1 MFAQNRKRPLAE
13 SGGAG
18 VSCSW
23 RVRRQS
29 GKEKHGEMTKP
40 KPQVRAGKIMTL
52 QLWLI
57 MKHPAVHAESEM
69 VICVHGHEL
78 SAQVCG

>member
-13 SGGAG
+13 SGGAA
-18 VSCSW
+18 VSCDW

-29 GKEKHGEMTKP
+29 GKEKHREMTKP
-40 KPQVRAGKIMTL
+40 KLQVRTGKIMTL

-57 MKHPAVHAESEM
+57 MKHPAVKAESEI
-69 VICVHGHEL
+69 VICVMHIT
-78 SAQVCG
+78 